1 MIKASIKT
9 LPAKTLFRKRI
20 ERFKATVSVL
30 LLSGLLLGGCTSPKS
45 TADTELPTTTSLPS
59 AAPKLRLT
67 KQATV
72 PISSVAAGEGDKK
85 VTISGTVAKRVA
97 ILGGWLYQVS
107 DNSGSVW
114 VLTTASDPTVG
125 QVATVEGTIRYEAI
139 AVGEIDAGDVY
150 LEESAYSG
158 AQSDTP
164 EGNVEAQPTQPTQ
177 PAQPA
182 QPAQPDDQPNSAG

>member
-1 MIKASIKT
+1 MKSCLFFGSQQDRSTGIKA
-9 LPAKTLFRKRI
+9 LPANTLFKKRI
-20 ERFKATVSVL
+20 ERFRATVSVL

-45 TADTELPTTTSLPS
+45 TADTELPTASLPS

-114 VLTTASDPTVG
+114 VLTTASNPTLG

-139 AVGEIDAGDVY
+139 TVGEIDAGDVY
-150 LEESAYSG
+150 LEESAYAG
-158 AQSDTP
+158 AQSDAP
-164 EGNVEAQPTQPTQ
+164 GEGNVEAQPTQP
-177 PAQPA
+177 AQF
-182 QPAQPDDQPNSAG
+182 

>member
-20 ERFKATVSVL
+20 ERFRATVSL
-30 LLSGLLLGGCTSPKS
+30 LLLLSLSGLLLGGCASPKS
-45 TADTELPTTTSLPS
+45 TADSELSTTTSLPS
-59 AAPKLRLT
+59 ATPKLRLT

-72 PISSVAAGEGDKK
+72 PISSVAASEGDKK

-114 VLTTASDPTVG
+114 VLTTASNPTVG

-150 LEESAYSG
+150 LKESAYAG
-158 AQSDTP
+158 AQSDEP
-164 EGNVEAQPTQPTQ
+164 EGNVEAQPTQP
-177 PAQPA
+177 
-182 QPAQPDDQPNSAG
+182 AQPDDQPNSAN